1 MYIVRFGIGI
11 FNKKSSYKEYYLD
24 MDTGIMG
31 MGWGRPDNFVDQ
43 IDPQSNGKFSFLYC
57 LPVVNL
63 QTVYRKTMSYL
74 RFGADIP
81 TQPNSSI
88 TNLQRVKDMAL
99 YYLELQGISLNGRRL
114 NISATVFALR
124 GNIGSGVCIIYSSL
138 GYSRVAKHAYDVLLG
153 ELEKHYLKFKNLK
166 RYNSN
171 PLNLTMCYE
180 RDKEEEF
187 KNLPIITFHFKGTQA
202 NMVVIP
208 EGSFEVVD
216 RYNSNRKRVLWFG
229 NVIRAHQQTNQR
241 SIYDTKRKQLLFYL
255 ENCLKNA

>member
-1 MYIVRFGIGI
+1 
-11 FNKKSSYKEYYLD
+11 
-24 MDTGIMG
+24 MG

-43 IDPQSNGKFSFLYC
+43 IGPQSNGKFSFLYC

-63 QTVYRKTMSYL
+63 QIVYRKTMSYL